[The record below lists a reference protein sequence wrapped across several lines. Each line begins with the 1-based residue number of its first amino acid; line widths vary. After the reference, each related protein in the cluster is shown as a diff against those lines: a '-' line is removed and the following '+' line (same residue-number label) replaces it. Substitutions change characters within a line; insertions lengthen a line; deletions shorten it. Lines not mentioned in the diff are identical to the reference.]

1 MIRKRIIPVLLL
13 KNNGLYKGVGYDK
26 YVYIGDPINA
36 VKIFNDMEVDELIF
50 LDIEASKNNNVIS
63 QEFVEKLSEECFMPF
78 SVGGGI
84 KSIKDAK
91 KLISAGAEKIILN
104 NWAIKMPEL
113 ITEIS
118 NSFGKQSVVV
128 AIDVKKNWLG
138 KERVYRLSGK
148 KSIKINLEEWVKEV
162 EKRGA
167 GEILINSIEM
177 DGKMSGYDVD
187 LINRVTKSVSI
198 PVIAGCGAGA
208 VSHFID
214 AFKAGAEACA
224 GGSMFVFH
232 GPRRGVLINYPSKV
246 ERESLFNDDC

>member
-50 LDIEASKNNNVIS
+50 LDIEASKNNKVIS

-84 KSIKDAK
+84 KSVKDVK
-91 KLISAGAEKIILN
+91 KLISAGAEKVVLN
-104 NWAIKMPEL
+104 NWAINQPEL

-118 NSFGKQSVVV
+118 NSFGSQSMVV
-128 AIDVKKNWLG
+128 AVDTKKNWFG
-138 KERVYRLSGK
+138 KQKVYSLSGK
-148 KSIKINLEEWVKEV
+148 KSTDLNLDEWIMEI

-177 DGKMSGYDVD
+177 DGKMSGYNIE
-187 LINRVTKSVSI
+187 LINRVSKYVNI
-198 PVIAGCGAGA
+198 PVIAGCGAGSVA
-208 VSHFID
+208 HFKD
-214 AFKAGAEACA
+214 AIKAGAEACA
-224 GGSMFVFH
+224 GGSVFVFH
-232 GPRRGVLINYPSKV
+232 GPRRGVLINYPSK
-246 ERESLFNDDC
+246 EEIKNIYN

>member
-50 LDIEASKNNNVIS
+50 LDIEASKKNKVIS
-63 QEFVEKLSEECFMPF
+63 QRFVEKLSEECFMPF

-84 KSIKDAK
+84 KSLEDAK
-91 KLISAGAEKIILN
+91 KLISAGAEKIVLN
-104 NWAIKMPEL
+104 NWAVNRPEI

-118 NSFGKQSVVV
+118 NSFGSQSIVV
-128 AIDVKKNWLG
+128 AVDVKKNWLG
-138 KERVYRLSGK
+138 KEKVYRFSGERPTK
-148 KSIKINLEEWVKEV
+148 LNLEEWVMEI

-167 GEILINSIEM
+167 GEILINSIEL
-177 DGKMSGYDVD
+177 DGKMNGYNTD
-187 LINRVTKSVSI
+187 LINRVSKSVNI
-198 PVIAGCGAGA
+198 PVIAGCGAGV
-208 VSHFID
+208 VSHFKD

-224 GGSMFVFH
+224 GGSVFVFH
-232 GPRRGVLINYPSKV
+232 GARKGVLINYPSK
-246 ERESLFNDDC
+246 EELENIYN

>member
-36 VKIFNDMEVDELIF
+36 IKIFNDMEVDELIF
-50 LDIEASKNNNVIS
+50 LDIEASKNNMVIS

-84 KSIKDAK
+84 KSVKDAK
-91 KLISAGAEKIILN
+91 KLISAGAEKVVLN
-104 NWAIKMPEL
+104 NWAINQPEL

-118 NSFGKQSVVV
+118 NSFGSQSIVV
-128 AIDVKKNWLG
+128 AVDTKKNWLG
-138 KERVYRLSGK
+138 KQKVYSLSGK
-148 KSIKINLEEWVKEV
+148 KSTDLNLDEWIMEI

-177 DGKMSGYDVD
+177 DGKMSGYNIE
-187 LINRVTKSVSI
+187 LINRVSKSVNI
-198 PVIAGCGAGA
+198 PVIAGCGAGSVA
-208 VSHFID
+208 HFKD
-214 AFKAGAEACA
+214 AIKAGAEACA
-224 GGSMFVFH
+224 GGSVFVFH
-232 GPRRGVLINYPSKV
+232 GPRRGVLINYPSK
-246 ERESLFNDDC
+246 EEIKNIYN

>member
-50 LDIEASKNNNVIS
+50 LDIEASKNNKVIS

-84 KSIKDAK
+84 KSLKDAK

-104 NWAIKMPEL
+104 NWAINKPEL

-118 NSFGKQSVVV
+118 NSFGSQSIVV
-128 AIDVKKNWLG
+128 AVDTKKNWLG
-138 KERVYRLSGK
+138 KQKVYSLSGK
-148 KSIKINLEEWVKEV
+148 KSTDLNLDEWIMEI

-177 DGKMSGYDVD
+177 DGKMSGYNIE
-187 LINRVTKSVSI
+187 LINRVSKSVNI
-198 PVIAGCGAGA
+198 PVIAGCGAGSVA
-208 VSHFID
+208 HFKD
-214 AFKAGAEACA
+214 AIKAGAEACA
-224 GGSMFVFH
+224 GGSVFVFH
-232 GPRRGVLINYPSKV
+232 GPRRGVLINYPSK
-246 ERESLFNDDC
+246 EEIKNIYN

>member
-13 KNNGLYKGVGYDK
+13 KNNGLYKGVGYNK

-50 LDIEASKNNNVIS
+50 LDIEASKKNKLIS

-84 KSIKDAK
+84 KSLEDAK
-91 KLISAGAEKIILN
+91 KLISAGAEKVVLN
-104 NWAIKMPEL
+104 NWAVNRPEI

-118 NSFGKQSVVV
+118 NSFGSQSIVVGV
-128 AIDVKKNWLG
+128 DTKKNWLG
-138 KERVYRLSGK
+138 KQKVYSLSGK
-148 KSIKINLEEWVKEV
+148 KLTDLNLEKWVMEI

-177 DGKMSGYDVD
+177 DGKMNGYNFE
-187 LINRVTKSVSI
+187 LINRVSKSVNI
-198 PVIAGCGAGA
+198 PIIAGCGAGG
-208 VSHFID
+208 VSDFKK
-214 AFKAGAEACA
+214 AFEIGADACA
-224 GGSMFVFH
+224 AGSMFVFH
-232 GPRRGVLINYPSKV
+232 GARKGVLINYPSK
-246 ERESLFNDDC
+246 EEIENIYT

>member
-50 LDIEASKNNNVIS
+50 LDIEASKNNKVIS

-84 KSIKDAK
+84 KSVKDVK
-91 KLISAGAEKIILN
+91 KLISAGAEKVVLN
-104 NWAIKMPEL
+104 NWAINQPEL

-118 NSFGKQSVVV
+118 NSFGSQSMVV
-128 AIDVKKNWLG
+128 AVDTKKNWFG
-138 KERVYRLSGK
+138 KQKVYSLSGK
-148 KSIKINLEEWVKEV
+148 KSTDLNLDEWIMEI

-167 GEILINSIEM
+167 GEILINSIGM
-177 DGKMSGYDVD
+177 DGKMSGYNTE
-187 LINRVTKSVSI
+187 LINRVSKSVNI
-198 PVIAGCGAGA
+198 PVIAGCGAGS
-208 VSHFID
+208 VTHFKD
-214 AFKAGAEACA
+214 AIKAGAEACA
-224 GGSMFVFH
+224 GGSVFVFH
-232 GPRRGVLINYPSKV
+232 GPRRGVLINYPSKE
-246 ERESLFNDDC
+246 ERDSIYTI

>member
-1 MIRKRIIPVLLL
+1 MIHKRIIPVLLL

-50 LDIEASKNNNVIS
+50 LDIEASKNNKVIS
-63 QEFVEKLSEECFMPF
+63 QDFVEKLSEECFMPF

-84 KSIKDAK
+84 KSLEDAK
-91 KLISAGAEKIILN
+91 KLISAGAEKIVLN
-104 NWAIKMPEL
+104 NWAVNRPEL

-118 NSFGKQSVVV
+118 NSFGSQSIVV
-128 AIDVKKNWLG
+128 AVDVKKNWLG
-138 KERVYRLSGK
+138 KERVYRLSGERPTK
-148 KSIKINLEEWVKEV
+148 LNLEEWVMEI

-177 DGKMSGYDVD
+177 DGKMNGYNTD
-187 LINRVTKSVSI
+187 LINRVSKSVNT

-208 VSHFID
+208 VSHFKD

-224 GGSMFVFH
+224 GGSIFVFH
-232 GPRRGVLINYPSKV
+232 GSRRGILINYPSK
-246 ERESLFNDDC
+246 EEIKNIYT

>member
-50 LDIEASKNNNVIS
+50 LDIEASKNNKVIS

-84 KSIKDAK
+84 KSVKDVK
-91 KLISAGAEKIILN
+91 KLISAGAEKVVLN
-104 NWAIKMPEL
+104 NWAINQPEL

-118 NSFGKQSVVV
+118 NSFGSQSMVV
-128 AIDVKKNWLG
+128 AVDTKKNWFG
-138 KERVYRLSGK
+138 KQKVYSLSGK
-148 KSIKINLEEWVKEV
+148 KSTDLNLDEWIMEI

-177 DGKMSGYDVD
+177 DGKMSGYNIE
-187 LINRVTKSVSI
+187 LINRVSKSVNI
-198 PVIAGCGAGA
+198 PVIAGCGAGSVA
-208 VSHFID
+208 HFKD
-214 AFKAGAEACA
+214 AIKVGAEACA
-224 GGSMFVFH
+224 GGSVFVFH
-232 GPRRGVLINYPSKV
+232 GPRRGVLINYPSK
-246 ERESLFNDDC
+246 EEIKNIYN

>member
-50 LDIEASKNNNVIS
+50 LDIEASKNNKVIS

-84 KSIKDAK
+84 KSLKDAK
-91 KLISAGAEKIILN
+91 KLISAGAEKIVLN
-104 NWAIKMPEL
+104 NWAINQPEL

-118 NSFGKQSVVV
+118 NSFGSQSVVV
-128 AIDVKKNWLG
+128 SVDVKKNWLG
-138 KERVYRLSGK
+138 KEKVYSLSGK
-148 KSIKINLEEWVKEV
+148 KSTDLNLEEWIMEI

-177 DGKMSGYDVD
+177 DGKMNGYNTD
-187 LINRVTKSVSI
+187 LINRVSKSVNT

-208 VSHFID
+208 VSHFKD

-224 GGSMFVFH
+224 GGSIFVFH
-232 GPRRGVLINYPSKV
+232 GSRRGILINYPSKE
-246 ERESLFNDDC
+246 ERDSVYTI

>member
-50 LDIEASKNNNVIS
+50 LDIEASKNNKVIS

-84 KSIKDAK
+84 KSLKDAK
-91 KLISAGAEKIILN
+91 NLISAGAEKIVLN
-104 NWAIKMPEL
+104 NWAINQPEL

-118 NSFGKQSVVV
+118 NSFGSQSIVV
-128 AIDVKKNWLG
+128 AVDTKKNWLG
-138 KERVYRLSGK
+138 KQKVYSLSGK
-148 KSIKINLEEWVKEV
+148 KSTNLNLEEWIMEI

-177 DGKMSGYDVD
+177 DGKMSGYNIE
-187 LINRVTKSVSI
+187 LINKVSKSVNI
-198 PVIAGCGAGA
+198 PVIAGCGAGSVA
-208 VSHFID
+208 HFKD
-214 AFKAGAEACA
+214 AIKAGAEACA
-224 GGSMFVFH
+224 GGSVFVFH
-232 GPRRGVLINYPSKV
+232 GPKRGVLINYPSKE
-246 ERESLFNDDC
+246 ERDSIYTI

>member
-50 LDIEASKNNNVIS
+50 LDIEASKNNKVIS

-84 KSIKDAK
+84 KSLEDAK

-104 NWAIKMPEL
+104 NWAVNNPEI

-118 NSFGKQSVVV
+118 NSFGSQSIVV
-128 AIDVKKNWLG
+128 AVDTKKNWLG
-138 KERVYRLSGK
+138 KQKVYSLSGK
-148 KSIKINLEEWVKEV
+148 KSTDLNLDEWIMEI

-177 DGKMSGYDVD
+177 DGKMSGYNIE
-187 LINRVTKSVSI
+187 LINRVSKSVNI
-198 PVIAGCGAGA
+198 PVIAGCGAGSVA
-208 VSHFID
+208 HFKD
-214 AFKAGAEACA
+214 AIKAGAEACA
-224 GGSMFVFH
+224 GGSVFVFH
-232 GPRRGVLINYPSKV
+232 GPRRGVLINYPSK
-246 ERESLFNDDC
+246 EEIKNIYN

>member
-50 LDIEASKNNNVIS
+50 LDIEASKNNKVIS

-84 KSIKDAK
+84 KSLKDAK
-91 KLISAGAEKIILN
+91 KLISAGAEKIVLN
-104 NWAIKMPEL
+104 NWAINQPEL

-118 NSFGKQSVVV
+118 NSFGSQSIVV
-128 AIDVKKNWLG
+128 AVDTKKNWLG
-138 KERVYRLSGK
+138 KQKVYSLSGK
-148 KSIKINLEEWVKEV
+148 KSTDLNLDEWIMEI

-177 DGKMSGYDVD
+177 DGKMSGYNIE
-187 LINRVTKSVSI
+187 LINRVSKSVNI
-198 PVIAGCGAGA
+198 PVIAGCGAGSVA
-208 VSHFID
+208 HFKD
-214 AFKAGAEACA
+214 AIKAGAEACA
-224 GGSMFVFH
+224 GGSVFVFH
-232 GPRRGVLINYPSKV
+232 GPRRGVLINYPSK
-246 ERESLFNDDC
+246 EEIKNIYN